1 MTIHQSA
8 ALAGPTVHDAI
19 PFLLTLARAL
29 HAHGYPA
36 HRLEVVLSELAARL
50 GLEAQFFSTPTS
62 LFAAFGAEAEQR
74 THLLRVEPGSVHMER
89 LDALIEVA
97 SRVRSGERGP
107 AEAMADIQALLS
119 RPPRWGRPLRLGA
132 AALSSACAAAFLGG
146 GAPEAALAFGTG
158 FLVAV
163 LAELL
168 EPRVGARRLLTP
180 LAGFLA
186 ALLAGAVGAAVHPIS
201 APVAILAGL
210 IALVPGL
217 TLTVATS
224 ELSAGHLVSGTS
236 RMTGAVIQ
244 FLAIVVGVAVGLEA
258 AARLF
263 GALPPSVV
271 VPLPGGAEWV
281 ALLLAPP
288 ALAVV
293 LRAAPANL
301 GWILLIAVAGFLGGR
316 GGAALL
322 GPELG
327 LLFGALT
334 AGLTN
339 GLLARLRANHG
350 AANMVPA
357 LILLVPGSVG
367 FRSLTELLD
376 RNVVSGIDLAFR
388 TALMAASLSA
398 GVVLANVLTPPRRLL
413 RGRSDRGDFTG
424 GGEPL

>member
-1 MTIHQSA
+1 VA
-8 ALAGPTVHDAI
+8 A
-19 PFLLTLARAL
+19 
-29 HAHGYPA
+29 
-36 HRLEVVLSELAARL
+36 
-50 GLEAQFFSTPTS
+50 
-62 LFAAFGAEAEQR
+62 
-74 THLLRVEPGSVHMER
+74 
-89 LDALIEVA
+89 VA
-97 SRVRSGERGP
+97 
-107 AEAMADIQALLS
+107 D
-119 RPPRWGRPLRLGA
+119 
-132 AALSSACAAAFLGG
+132 
-146 GAPEAALAFGTG
+146 
-158 FLVAV
+158 VA
-163 LAELL
+163 
-168 EPRVGARRLLTP
+168 EPRAAGRRLLAP
-180 LAGFLA
+180 VAGFLA
-186 ALLAGAVGAAVHPIS
+186 ALLAGAVGAALHPVS

-224 ELSAGHLVSGTS
+224 ELSSGHLVSGTS
-236 RMTGAVIQ
+236 RMTGAIIQ
-244 FLAIVVGVAVGLEA
+244 FLAIVVGVAAGLQV

-263 GALPPSVV
+263 GALPPSAVT
-271 VPLPGGAEWV
+271 PLPAGAELV

-327 LLFGALT
+327 LLLGALT

-376 RNVVSGIDLAFR
+376 RNVVSGVDLAFR

-413 RGRSDRGDFTG
+413 RGRSDPGDFTG